1 MEITI
6 NQIEKPI
13 INYKKLNKDYILFQL
28 NCTMKF
34 IPKSLLN
41 RLVQENPQ
49 ILAVSYKKSKEGIW
63 IYLLTDINNSIDVY
77 ELRAKLEKMG
87 SQFSQ
92 LQKVDFNILKTDAI
106 LNILLCLLS
115 SFNIVKGSNILG
127 RLYINSSLTAQKQ
140 LTLNEVEFSKELNL
154 QVHSRQFTKIAL
166 FKTRKDRRGDLSKFS
181 KGGLGKSARYKIDV
195 KHNSISQ
202 ISGCYQEGEND
213 DLYLQHPLVKNGKGS
228 LTKFWRSDANF
239 SRLESSIVGI
249 EYSILNKMNEKFS
262 EYLSKLAFKTIEVET
277 LKDPMGQ
284 PAHRKELEAS
294 IRDIFK
300 DKTIYIKNMTENDEK
315 VEELLKIFSDTTQ
328 IFTATKKYKHQ
339 PESLKVKLFSPKM
352 QNKNV
357 PTLVLIHDIDWYDHN
372 KKEDQYLK
380 YKGDI
385 VQHIAVENLNG
396 KEVPVLLLNAVKE
409 LVIKEML
416 NTQSTLGWE
425 KMVDVSNFSFYKYY
439 PDQEVTLQY
448 ISHGDTFE
456 IRELH
461 PFEDIDP
468 YRKFGLVSG
477 NINAVE
483 CIIKDHQNGTFFEVK
498 ATDLRTIPNKNY
510 YEALE
515 EGRKVGRGEANLEKY
530 LSGMVNINYYMRNQS
545 IYYNVG
551 EIGKGMNKTLSRASV
566 IRKIHPINSTQATIS
581 SIDLEQLLKSMSMTW
596 VRFKHYTVLPY
607 PIKLLNEYYLSNIK

>member
-41 RLVQENPQ
+41 RLAQENPQ

-87 SQFSQ
+87 AQFSQ

-294 IRDIFK
+294 IRDVFK

-315 VEELLKIFSDTTQ
+315 VKELLKIFSDTTQ
-328 IFTATKKYKHQ
+328 IFPATKKYKHQ
-339 PESLKVKLFSPKM
+339 PESLKVELFSPKM

-380 YKGDI
+380 YKGDL
-385 VQHIAVENLNG
+385 VQHIAVENLKG

-448 ISHGDTFE
+448 ISHRDTFE

-461 PFEDIDP
+461 PFKDIDP

-498 ATDLRTIPNKNY
+498 TTDLRTIPNKNY

>member
-34 IPKSLLN
+34 IHKSLLN
-41 RLVQENPQ
+41 RLAQENPQ
-49 ILAVSYKKSKEGIW
+49 ILAVSYKKSKKGIW
-63 IYLLTDINNSIDVY
+63 IYLLTDVNNSIDIY

-87 SQFSQ
+87 AQFSQ
-92 LQKVDFNILKTDAI
+92 LQKVDFNILETDTI

-166 FKTRKDRRGDLSKFS
+166 FKTDKYRRGDLSKFT
-181 KGGLGKSARYKIDV
+181 KEGLGKSARYKIDV

-213 DLYLQHPLVKNGKGS
+213 DLYLQHPLVKNGKGN
-228 LTKFWRSDANF
+228 LTKFWKSDTTL
-239 SRLESSIVGI
+239 SKLESSIVGI

-294 IRDIFK
+294 IRDVFK

-315 VEELLKIFSDTTQ
+315 VKELLEIFNDTTQ
-328 IFTATKKYKHQ
+328 IFPATKKHKHQ
-339 PESLKVKLFSPKM
+339 PESLKIKLFSSKM

-385 VQHIAVENLNG
+385 VQHIAVENLKG

-439 PDQEVTLQY
+439 PDQEATLQY
-448 ISHGDTFE
+448 ISQGDTFE

-461 PFEDIDP
+461 PFKDIDP

-477 NINAVE
+477 NINNIE
-483 CIIKDHQNGTFFEVK
+483 CIIKDHKNGTFFEVK

-510 YEALE
+510 YETLE
-515 EGRKVGRGEANLEKY
+515 EGRKIGRGEADLEKY
-530 LSGMVNINYYMRNQS
+530 LSGMVNINYYMRNQN

-551 EIGKGMNKTLSRASV
+551 EIGKGMNKTLPRPSV
-566 IRKIHPINSTQATIS
+566 IRKIHPINSTQATIT